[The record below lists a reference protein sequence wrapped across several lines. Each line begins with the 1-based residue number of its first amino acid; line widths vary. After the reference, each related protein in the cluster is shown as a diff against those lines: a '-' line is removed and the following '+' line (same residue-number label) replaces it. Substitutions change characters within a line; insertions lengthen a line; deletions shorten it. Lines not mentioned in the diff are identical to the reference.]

1 MKPSSG
7 NLEVADEVK
16 PVLYSN
22 EIFFKERE
30 KMASLLRNYWN
41 SQVWAQKGTDRVD
54 EGCLQRCETLNC
66 FEVPAGESFRKKK
79 QFIA

>member
-1 MKPSSG
+1 MKF
-7 NLEVADEVK
+7 
-16 PVLYSN
+16 
-22 EIFFKERE
+22 FFKERE